1 MWQFVFF
8 LCVWL
13 VFVLF
18 FLTYMRSIKISHV
31 KGDGFHLFYFSHC
44 QSYFYFIF
52 LWEGQVEDALGAVM
66 LALKGFVH
74 FKWLYSAET
83 KCAPT
88 TKKSAYLIFVIWA
101 SFRMRTCA
109 FLLYNAIRKI
119 TCNEYLIIFYIYIPR
134 WAFVSNW
141 VRCSYV

>member
-1 MWQFVFF
+1 MAIRILFMCVAC
-8 LCVWL
+8 LCII
-13 VFVLF
+13 FS
-18 FLTYMRSIKISHV
+18 YISHV
-31 KGDGFHLFYFSHC
+31 LMWKVMAFI
-44 QSYFYFIF
+44 YFISRTASHIFISFF

-66 LALKGFVH
+66 FALKGFVH
-74 FKWLYSAET
+74 FKWLYSADT

-109 FLLYNAIRKI
+109 FLLYKAIRKI

-134 WAFVSNW
+134 WAFVSNL
-141 VRCSYV
+141 VRCFYV